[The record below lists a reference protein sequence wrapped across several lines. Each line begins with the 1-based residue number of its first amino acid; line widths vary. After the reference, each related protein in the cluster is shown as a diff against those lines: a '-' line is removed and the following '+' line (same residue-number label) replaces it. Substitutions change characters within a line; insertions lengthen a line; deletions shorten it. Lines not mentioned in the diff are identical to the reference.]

1 MTVCCDYD
9 TLWRFLRRESL
20 SFKKSVAASEQE
32 RPDVARRRAAWKWF
46 EARIVPERLVFI
58 DETWTKTNMFRR
70 PWMVPAR
77 REASRQGSSWP
88 LENPDLRGGV
98 ALRRHRC
105 ALRL

>member
-1 MTVCCDYD
+1 MDIVIVGIDLGRCPA
-9 TLWRFLRRESL
+9 RF
-20 SFKKSVAASEQE
+20 AAHN
-32 RPDVARRRAAWKWF
+32 RRRRAAWKRF

-58 DETWTKTNMFRR
+58 DETWTKTNMFPR